1 MCRIG
6 GVMRVESLQLAN
18 FRNYTTLDVT
28 FSPSKNIFLGNNGQG
43 KTNLLEALYFL
54 SHARSHRT
62 STDRELIRT
71 GAPFARLQAQ
81 LHNHHYEGRAHLEA
95 QIKLDNERLKTTF
108 KVNSSPLRSRSELL
122 GHLPTVS
129 FFLPD
134 LLLLRGAPDDRRRWL
149 DAAIVQYDKRHLNYL
164 SEFQKVRQQKN
175 RLLKGPQEHISR
187 DHLSA
192 WNIQFAA
199 TGAKVIASRLAYLAM
214 IEDFAAIAYLE
225 LSDGREHLTMAYQST
240 VLEGLRLAQGLD
252 DPLVGFDGGLSGA
265 VLPEATVLELILAR
279 QLEAKMPDEIRR
291 GTSLIGPH
299 RDDIGFA
306 LDGMAADAYGSQG
319 QQRSIVLALK
329 LTELK
334 CLTAK
339 LQEPP
344 VLLMDDVMAELDP
357 DRQRLLVEHIHP
369 ESQVFITTTHPSSSW
384 QALLERQPDGKRPEA
399 MAVFRVQQGAILTE
413 ETGPLPAN
421 HHPIN
426 APWEATTL

>member
-1 MCRIG
+1 
-6 GVMRVESLQLAN
+6 MRVQSLQLAN
-18 FRNYTTLDVT
+18 FRNYSTLDVT

-62 STDRELIRT
+62 STDRELVRT
-71 GAPFARLQAQ
+71 GEPFARVHAQ
-81 LHNHHYEGRAHLEA
+81 LVNHHYEGRVQLEA
-95 QIKLDNERLKTTF
+95 QIKLEDERLRTVF
-108 KVNSSPLRSRSELL
+108 KVNANTLRSRSELL

-149 DAAIVQYDKRHLNYL
+149 DAAIVQYDKRHLVYL

-199 TGAKVIASRLAYLAM
+199 TGAKVIASRLTYLSM
-214 IEDFAAIAYLE
+214 IEDLAAIAYLE

-240 VLEGLRLAQGLD
+240 VLEGLRREQASLGVEGIASTTVPDVSMLEMALA
-252 DPLVGFDGGLSGA
+252 A
-265 VLPEATVLELILAR
+265 
-279 QLEAKMPDEIRR
+279 QLEAKITDEIRR

-299 RDDIGFA
+299 RDDIRFS
-306 LDGMAADAYGSQG
+306 LDKMEAEAYGSQG

-384 QALLERQPDGKRPEA
+384 QALLERQPDGDTHDG
-399 MAVFRVQQGAILTE
+399 MAVFRVQQGTLATS
-413 ETGPLPAN
+413 T
-421 HHPIN
+421 H
-426 APWEATTL
+426 WEVTP